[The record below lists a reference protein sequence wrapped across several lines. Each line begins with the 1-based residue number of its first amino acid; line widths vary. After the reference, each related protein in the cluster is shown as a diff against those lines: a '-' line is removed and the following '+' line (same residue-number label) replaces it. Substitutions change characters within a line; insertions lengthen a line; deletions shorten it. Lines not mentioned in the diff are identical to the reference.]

1 MDVSERPSAISLDVK
16 SKDHDG
22 VLTEMSSL
30 LFKDIPG
37 AVGDKTFCDLK
48 EHESMEGVLFGTN
61 SAIFHC
67 LSEGVDDVMIAV
79 SISKRGI
86 PLPKKKRY
94 RINIF
99 FLIVSPMKESG
110 THLRIMSRVEGFLLD
125 RSFRHAVLSAKTRD
139 DVKKAVKRE
148 EGGGRSFYVPL
159 SKDEVFA
166 ELSTSPKGLTNEEAG
181 RRLKLTGP
189 NVLKR
194 IEKGR
199 LLKDFLNNLFF
210 NLFAI
215 LLWAGGAMSFIAG
228 MSELGFAIFL
238 VTAIDASFSFWQEY
252 TSASGRA
259 PGMRS
264 HLKRLIRK
272 RGGFPPSLDAELLV

>member
-1 MDVSERPSAISLDVK
+1 
-16 SKDHDG
+16 
-22 VLTEMSSL
+22 
-30 LFKDIPG
+30 
-37 AVGDKTFCDLK
+37 
-48 EHESMEGVLFGTN
+48 
-61 SAIFHC
+61 
-67 LSEGVDDVMIAV
+67 MIAV

-86 PLPKKKRY
+86 PFRRKKY

-125 RSFRHAVLSAKTRD
+125 RSFRHAVLAAKTQD

-199 LLKDFLNNLFF
+199 LLKDF
-210 NLFAI
+210 
-215 LLWAGGAMSFIAG
+215 
-228 MSELGFAIFL
+228 
-238 VTAIDASFSFWQEY
+238 
-252 TSASGRA
+252 
-259 PGMRS
+259 
-264 HLKRLIRK
+264 
-272 RGGFPPSLDAELLV
+272 

>member
-1 MDVSERPSAISLDVK
+1 MDVSARLSAIALDVK

-30 LFKDIPG
+30 LFKDIPCG
-37 AVGDKTFCDLK
+37 AGEKAFCDLK

-110 THLRIMSRVEGFLLD
+110 THFRIMSRVEGFLLD
-125 RSFRHAVLSAKTRD
+125 RSFRHAVLSAKTTD
-139 DVKKAVKRE
+139 EVKKAVKRE
-148 EGGGRSFYVPL
+148 EGGGRSFYIPL
-159 SKDEVFA
+159 STCAGVA
-166 ELSTSPKGLTNEEAG
+166 GLSTSPQGL
-181 RRLKLTGP
+181 
-189 NVLKR
+189 
-194 IEKGR
+194 
-199 LLKDFLNNLFF
+199 
-210 NLFAI
+210 
-215 LLWAGGAMSFIAG
+215 
-228 MSELGFAIFL
+228 
-238 VTAIDASFSFWQEY
+238 
-252 TSASGRA
+252 
-259 PGMRS
+259 
-264 HLKRLIRK
+264 
-272 RGGFPPSLDAELLV
+272 